1 MTDIAIIAIRWAL
14 YIDLGL
20 LFGLPLFALYALGG
34 HRIERGYLPIAAM
47 IAILALIGAV
57 LSVVGFAIQA
67 ASMAGLPLLHPD
79 FALLRD
85 LLGGTAL
92 GTALQVRLA
101 ALLVLLL
108 CAALYDRAP
117 RAVTITAGVAG
128 ALALGTLAWSGHGA
142 AGEGNAGWVQL
153 AADLVHLLAAGAW
166 LSAIA
171 AFFTLVAGKAVTADI
186 QRVRIAALCLR
197 GFAITGTVLVGLLF
211 VTGIGNGIFLIGP
224 AHIPSLWQSTYGL
237 LLLLK
242 LVLFAAMLGLAALN
256 RYRLTPALSLA
267 IEQRDTRLALQVLRR
282 SLLIEGGLAVTIFGL
297 VAWLG
302 TLAPPI
308 SS

>member
-1 MTDIAIIAIRWAL
+1 
-14 YIDLGL
+14 
-20 LFGLPLFALYALGG
+20 
-34 HRIERGYLPIAAM
+34 
-47 IAILALIGAV
+47 
-57 LSVVGFAIQA
+57 
-67 ASMAGLPLLHPD
+67 
-79 FALLRD
+79 
-85 LLGGTAL
+85 
-92 GTALQVRLA
+92 

-197 GFAITGTVLVGLLF
+197 GFAITGTVLVGLLLA
-211 VTGIGNGIFLIGP
+211 TGIGNGIFLI
-224 AHIPSLWQSTYGL
+224 
-237 LLLLK
+237 
-242 LVLFAAMLGLAALN
+242 
-256 RYRLTPALSLA
+256 
-267 IEQRDTRLALQVLRR
+267 
-282 SLLIEGGLAVTIFGL
+282 
-297 VAWLG
+297 
-302 TLAPPI
+302 
-308 SS
+308 